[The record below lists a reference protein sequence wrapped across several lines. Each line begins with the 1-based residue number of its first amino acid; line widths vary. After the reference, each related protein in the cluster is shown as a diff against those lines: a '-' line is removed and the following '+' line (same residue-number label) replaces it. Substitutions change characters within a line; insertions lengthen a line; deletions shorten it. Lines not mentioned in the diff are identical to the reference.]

1 MNAQAQTIA
10 TVITL
15 LSSSLKDRILMSGA
29 FRLGSK
35 AIGIVEKLNRLEVA
49 EQKYGRRK
57 IDTGTGLPESDT
69 LRRDLEEVLAAYG
82 AIMDEGGDRLKVVCS
97 LEAIVASRETPYVKV
112 MTDEQ
117 LALRASI
124 SGQST
129 HAIQAQAHQ
138 TALVKANT
146 FAKVASAVLGELES
160 ALAFAPDWELLD
172 IPAEMWNMADSAT
185 EAVKKYRAAV
195 AVGKVWDET
204 DMVLAQAD
212 IKDIEAATD

>member
-1 MNAQAQTIA
+1 MKTQAQTIA
-10 TVITL
+10 TVITN

-49 EQKYGRRK
+49 EQKFGRRK
-57 IDTGTGLPESDT
+57 IDPTTGTPEADT
-69 LRRDLEEVLAAYG
+69 LRIQLEETLAAYG
-82 AIMDEGGDRLKVVCS
+82 AVMDTGGDRLQVVCS
-97 LEAIVASRETPYVKV
+97 LEAIVSSRETPYVKV
-112 MTDEQ
+112 LTDDQ
-117 LALRASI
+117 LALRASL

-129 HAIQAQAHQ
+129 HAIQAQQHQ
-138 TALVKANT
+138 TALTKANA
-146 FAKVASAVLGELES
+146 FAKVSSAVLGELES